1 MEISAA
7 VGFEN
12 VKVFAADPWWEA
24 QPGSIKNL
32 KIHVKG
38 NYVISYYKGTGSGIA
53 KNYRVG
59 YRVPVRHCRVQTS
72 VFED

>member
-1 MEISAA
+1 MENSAA

-12 VKVFAADPWWEA
+12 VKVFAADPWAEA

-38 NYVISYYKGTGSGIA
+38 NYIISYYKGTPRNQDMIFLLGIDY
-53 KNYRVG
+53 NR
-59 YRVPVRHCRVQTS
+59 R
-72 VFED
+72 